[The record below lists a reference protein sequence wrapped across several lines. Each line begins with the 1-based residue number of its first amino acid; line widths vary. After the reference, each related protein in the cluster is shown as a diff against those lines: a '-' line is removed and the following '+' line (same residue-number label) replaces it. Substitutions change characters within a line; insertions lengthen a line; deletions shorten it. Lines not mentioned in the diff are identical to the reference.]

1 MTNRRKEI
9 CQTAKQ
15 IVISLIHKYASDD
28 EKMLREDD
36 LKDIAQIL
44 STATAGFLCGLDIPI
59 EDKLQSIDGMR
70 DEIMT
75 IVKKYNDRI

>member
-9 CQTAKQ
+9 CQTAEQ

-44 STATAGFLCGLDIPI
+44 STATAAFLCGLDIPI
-59 EDKLQSIDGMR
+59 EDKLQSIDG
-70 DEIMT
+70 
-75 IVKKYNDRI
+75 